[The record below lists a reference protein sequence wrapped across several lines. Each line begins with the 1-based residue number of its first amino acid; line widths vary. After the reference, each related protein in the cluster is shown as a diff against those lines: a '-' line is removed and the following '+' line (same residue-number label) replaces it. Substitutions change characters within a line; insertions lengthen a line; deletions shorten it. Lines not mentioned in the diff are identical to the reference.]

1 MRTVFPLI
9 LAVCLAASFVTPVHA
24 AKTNADADVAAIREV
39 VQQFQAA
46 IIAHDGKTLG
56 SLFMPEG
63 GAWLSVRD
71 EPAYAAA
78 KARNPA
84 APRMMRSTWQKFADF
99 VQHAA
104 KPVEERFHDV
114 RIDTNG
120 TVASVWFDF
129 EFLEDGKVTNEGS
142 ETWQLVRT
150 DDGWKIHAMLY
161 SNSP

>member
-1 MRTVFPLI
+1 MRTALSLI
-9 LAVCLAASFVTPVHA
+9 LAACLAASFATPAHA
-24 AKTNADADVAAIREV
+24 ANANADADVAAIRQV
-39 VQQFQAA
+39 VQQFQEA
-46 IIAHDGKTLG
+46 IVARDGKTLG
-56 SLFMPEG
+56 SLFVPEG
-63 GAWLSVRD
+63 GAWLSALD
-71 EPAYAAA
+71 ERTYAAV

-84 APRMMRSTWQKFADF
+84 APRMMPSTWQKFADF

-129 EFLEDGKVTNEGS
+129 DFLVDGKVTNQGS

-150 DDGWKIHAMLY
+150 DDGWKINAMLY
-161 SNSP
+161 SVDR

>member
-1 MRTVFPLI
+1 MRTVLSLI
-9 LAVCLAASFVTPVHA
+9 LAVCLAAPVHA
-24 AKTNADADVAAIREV
+24 ANTNADADVAAIRQV
-39 VQQFQAA
+39 VQQFQTA
-46 IIAHDGKTLG
+46 IVARDGKTLG
-56 SLFMPEG
+56 SLFVPEG
-63 GAWLSVRD
+63 GAWLSALD
-71 EPAYAAA
+71 ERTYAAV

-84 APRMMRSTWQKFADF
+84 APRMMPSTWQKFADF

-129 EFLEDGKVTNEGS
+129 DFLVDGKVTNQGS

-150 DDGWKIHAMLY
+150 DDGWKINAMLY
-161 SNSP
+161 SIDR